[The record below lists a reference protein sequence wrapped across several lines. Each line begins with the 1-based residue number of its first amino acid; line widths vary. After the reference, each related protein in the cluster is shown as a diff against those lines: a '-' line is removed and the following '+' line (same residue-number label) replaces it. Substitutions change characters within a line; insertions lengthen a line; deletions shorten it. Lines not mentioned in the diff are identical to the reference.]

1 MEPDTTRN
9 TGESPRE
16 VFNPRAPCGARPTSK
31 RPTLARRFFNP
42 RAPCGARQARVWSD
56 RGLKDFQST
65 GSVWS
70 PTPPLKKADIVF
82 YFSIHGLRVEPDP
95 ALVCRRVKN
104 GRFSIHG
111 LRVEPDIMPKC
122 SNSKVKD
129 FSIHGL
135 RVEPD
140 EGQSCKR
147 LRIGDFQSTGSVWS
161 PTPPAL
167 FQKVR
172 CVFQSTGSVWSP
184 TRMTPTASAFF
195 SFFNPRAP
203 CGARRLA
210 QSRHRRRRGLFNPRA
225 PCGARPPPKA
235 KPAVIGVFQSTGSVW
250 SPTRFGRCPH

>member
-1 MEPDTTRN
+1 M
-9 TGESPRE
+9 
-16 VFNPRAPCGARPTSK
+16 
-31 RPTLARRFFNP
+31 
-42 RAPCGARQARVWSD
+42 WSD

-161 PTPPAL
+161 PTPGSEQAPPPKRA
-167 FQKVR
+167 
-172 CVFQSTGSVWSP
+172 FQSTGSVWSP
-184 TRMTPTASAFF
+184 TSAKSKARSNRRF
-195 SFFNPRAP
+195 SIHGLRVEPDAVRALPSLIVKFFNPRAP
-203 CGARRLA
+203 CGARLLYDLR
-210 QSRHRRRRGLFNPRA
+210 N
-225 PCGARPPPKA
+225 
-235 KPAVIGVFQSTGSVW
+235 T
-250 SPTRFGRCPH
+250 